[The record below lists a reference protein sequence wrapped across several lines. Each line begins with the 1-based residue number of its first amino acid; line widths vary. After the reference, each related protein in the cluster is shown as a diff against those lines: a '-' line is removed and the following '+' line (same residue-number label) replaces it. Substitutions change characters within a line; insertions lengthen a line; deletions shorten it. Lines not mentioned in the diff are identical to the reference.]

1 MADSPNQTIK
11 HELPPS
17 DIDAEKALLG
27 SILLNSQILQDVADK
42 LHSEYFYDPR
52 HQIIYTAMIEL
63 WSSNKPID
71 IISTLDHIKNSPL
84 KKGETAIDKEF
95 ILDLVS
101 KTSLSTSH
109 EHTSILIKDKFILR
123 TIIQVGDTIKN
134 QAYQQRESSHE
145 ILDKAQKELFEIA
158 QDNIEKTFVPI
169 SQVLKDSFER
179 ISELHDN
186 GVEFRGIPTGFADL
200 DKVLGGLHSSDL
212 LILAAR
218 PSMGKAQPLDTP
230 VKTLAGWKQLGN
242 LNIGDELA
250 SIDGK
255 KSVVQGIFPQGKKQ
269 VFKITFAD
277 GRSTLCCDEHLWEV
291 EYRDW
296 EKARVFTTKQLQ
308 QKLTYKRYQ
317 NRLWIPVIKGKMND
331 EELTSLP
338 IDPYLL
344 GCLIGDGGLTHG
356 TPMLSS
362 KDDEILDSIRRI
374 LPSDL
379 HLVHAGNYD
388 YRISQKTHQQKGV
401 SGVTQNSLTIAL
413 ETLGLL
419 GTLSH
424 TKFLPLQYLDAD
436 YPSRLALLQG
446 LMDTDGWVES
456 FGAVRF
462 CTVSEQLS
470 KNVQALVRSFGGYC
484 EIKTKNTSYVHNG
497 VKQSGRLAYVL
508 NIAGLGEI
516 PVFRL
521 LAKVN
526 RHRKGSRNKRL
537 NIVSIQP
544 LDQEVEMACIKV
556 SHPRELYV
564 CNDYIVTHNT
574 SLALELTKRIALQQK
589 VGIAFFSLEMS
600 RDQLVDKLISSASG
614 IPLGKIRSGQLSD
627 DPANNEFMK
636 LGQAIGQLD
645 QAPIWIDDNGSLN
658 ILELRTKA
666 RRLKSRYNIGFL
678 VIDYL
683 QLMSGKNTN
692 YSGNR
697 VQEVSDI
704 SRGLKMLAK
713 ELQIP
718 ILALSQ
724 LSRSVDSRED
734 KRPMLSDLRESGS
747 IEQDADI
754 VMFVH
759 REEMYHKETK
769 KKNIGDILI
778 SKHRN
783 GETGAIELAWV
794 PRLATFDNLDG
805 ARLSRRVNE

>member
-1 MADSPNQTIK
+1 MADSPNQTLK

-42 LHSEYFYDPR
+42 LHAEYFYDPR

-63 WSSNKPID
+63 WSSSKPID
-71 IISTLDHIKNSPL
+71 IISTLNHIKNSPL

-109 EHTSILIKDKFILR
+109 EHTSTLIKDKFILR

-186 GVEFRGIPTGFADL
+186 GVEFRGVPTGFADL

-218 PSMGKAQPLDTP
+218 PSMGK
-230 VKTLAGWKQLGN
+230 
-242 LNIGDELA
+242 
-250 SIDGK
+250 
-255 KSVVQGIFPQGKKQ
+255 
-269 VFKITFAD
+269 
-277 GRSTLCCDEHLWEV
+277 
-291 EYRDW
+291 
-296 EKARVFTTKQLQ
+296 
-308 QKLTYKRYQ
+308 
-317 NRLWIPVIKGKMND
+317 
-331 EELTSLP
+331 
-338 IDPYLL
+338 
-344 GCLIGDGGLTHG
+344 
-356 TPMLSS
+356 
-362 KDDEILDSIRRI
+362 
-374 LPSDL
+374 
-379 HLVHAGNYD
+379 
-388 YRISQKTHQQKGV
+388 
-401 SGVTQNSLTIAL
+401 
-413 ETLGLL
+413 
-419 GTLSH
+419 
-424 TKFLPLQYLDAD
+424 
-436 YPSRLALLQG
+436 
-446 LMDTDGWVES
+446 
-456 FGAVRF
+456 
-462 CTVSEQLS
+462 
-470 KNVQALVRSFGGYC
+470 
-484 EIKTKNTSYVHNG
+484 
-497 VKQSGRLAYVL
+497 
-508 NIAGLGEI
+508 
-516 PVFRL
+516 
-521 LAKVN
+521 
-526 RHRKGSRNKRL
+526 
-537 NIVSIQP
+537 
-544 LDQEVEMACIKV
+544 
-556 SHPRELYV
+556 
-564 CNDYIVTHNT
+564 T